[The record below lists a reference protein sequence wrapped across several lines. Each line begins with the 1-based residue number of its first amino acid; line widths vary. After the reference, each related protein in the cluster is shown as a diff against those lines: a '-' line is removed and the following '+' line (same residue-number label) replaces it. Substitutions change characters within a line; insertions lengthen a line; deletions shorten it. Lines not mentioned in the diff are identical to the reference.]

1 MELALEV
8 EAGPPIARKLGKTLA
23 MRTANLD
30 FDSAM
35 QWSES
40 ALPVVGLSR
49 DSIEGMKAF
58 REKRETDFLGY

>member
-8 EAGPPIARKLGKTLA
+8 EAGPPIAQKLGKTLA
-23 MRTANLD
+23 LRTANLD

-40 ALPVVGLSR
+40 ALPLATLSR
-49 DSIEGMKAF
+49 DSVEGMKAF